1 MYRRALEALELEGS
15 QCVFVDDHAKNLR
28 PAEAL
33 GTGAIHHTTDSRRR
47 PQCSTSY
54 SWTAPRPDNQPSRQL
69 STTGVVCV
77 TSPPGRVSYR

>member
-15 QCVFVDDHAKNLR
+15 HCVFVDDHAKNLR

-33 GTGAIHHTTDSRRR
+33 GTGAIHHTTDPRRR

-54 SWTAPRPDNQPSRQL
+54 SWTAPRPDKPSRQL